1 MALQTG
7 HYPARIL
14 IVGPFTYQLTHFSL
28 MLFTSFARHKALV
41 RKPLWFLR
49 DRAET
54 FPLGI
59 VPTTNHTPLSVT
71 TWVTSMRRDLRV
83 TVTIPAGNR
92 AIGRIVEQRAS

>member
-14 IVGPFTYQLTHFSL
+14 IVGPLTDQFIEFWL
-28 MLFTSFARHKALV
+28 MLFTPCARHKALV

-49 DRAET
+49 NPAET
-54 FPLGI
+54 LPLGI

-71 TWVTSMRRDLRV
+71 TSVTSMRRDHRV

-92 AIGRIVEQRAS
+92 AIGRIVEQ